1 MRVVLF
7 QYNSLSWAYHR
18 HLHPF
23 YQLLERKEEN
33 ASSRGKRK
41 KRSTSHA
48 PPPMLKP
55 DGVSEATFHARCDYL
70 VDWVH
75 RAFLFHYNFLI
86 ALGKNLRL
94 KDKTQAFSLLDTY
107 KAYKRTGLAFSDFD
121 ELRLSSYGR
130 EEELSA
136 LTL

>member
-1 MRVVLF
+1 MVLF
-7 QYNSLSWAYHR
+7 QYNSLSWAYHS

-41 KRSTSHA
+41 KRST
-48 PPPMLKP
+48 KP
-55 DGVSEATFHARCDYL
+55 DGVSEAILHARCDYII
-70 VDWVH
+70 DWVH

-86 ALGKNLRL
+86 ALGENLKL

-107 KAYKRTGLAFSDFD
+107 KAYTRTGLAFSDFD
-121 ELRLSSYGR
+121 ESTLSSNST
-130 EEELSA
+130 ENELSA
-136 LTL
+136 STL